1 LSAQRKTTWNG
12 DPCLVSHDAVWWAD
26 HESDDRRVS
35 ASDHLVSI
43 RNVPAARIIF
53 SREDRESILTLID
66 ESLRTGSLT
75 LGPHTLAFEES
86 FRTYHKIPHAV
97 AVSSGTSAL
106 EIILRTLGIEGR
118 EVIVPTNTFFAT
130 AAAVL
135 HAGGIPRFVDVS
147 ADTLALSASIVEA
160 AITPATVAVILVHIG
175 GLITPEAYSIQ
186 ALCQRRGVDLIEDAA
201 HAHGSSLD
209 GHPAGFFGHAAAFSL
224 YPTKVVTSG
233 EGGVIVTADERLR
246 NEAVIYRDQ
255 GKDGFLGGDHVRLGY
270 AWRMSEFN
278 AAVGL
283 VHLRRLEQFVNAR
296 QRIAAQYDEGLAQVD
311 GICPLVIP
319 TGSRSNY
326 YKYVALLSPGL
337 ERSMI
342 KQLLLDEHGIALSG
356 EVYALPL
363 HRQPVFADRVAGAFP
378 VADDVCARHIC
389 LPLHSDMSDD
399 EAASVIERVSA
410 VITATKKKGPR
421 RV

>member
-1 LSAQRKTTWNG
+1 MT
-12 DPCLVSHDAVWWAD
+12 
-26 HESDDRRVS
+26 
-35 ASDHLVSI
+35 I
-43 RNVPAARIIF
+43 RQVPAARIVF
-53 SREDRESILTLID
+53 SQEDRESILTLID

-75 LGPHTLAFEES
+75 LGPHTQAFEEA
-86 FRTYHKIPHAV
+86 FRMHHNIPYAV

-106 EIILRTLGIEGR
+106 EIILRTLGVEGR

-130 AAAVL
+130 AAAIL

-147 ADTLALSASIVEA
+147 ADTLALSASTVEA
-160 AITPATVAVILVHIG
+160 AINPKTIAVVLVHVG
-175 GLITPEAYSIQ
+175 GLITPEVYSIQ
-186 ALCQRRGVDLIEDAA
+186 AFCHRHGLVLIEDAA
-201 HAHGSSLD
+201 HAHGCSLD
-209 GHPAGFFGHAAAFSL
+209 GHRAGSFGYAAAFSL

-246 NEAVIYRDQ
+246 REAIIYRDQ
-255 GKDGFLGGDHVRLGY
+255 GKDGFLGGDNVRLGY

-283 VHLRRLEQFVNAR
+283 VHLRRLEQFVNTR

-311 GICPLVIP
+311 GIRPLVMP
-319 TGSRSNY
+319 TGCRSNY

-337 ERSMI
+337 DRSSI
-342 KQLLLDEHGIALSG
+342 KQELLDERGIRLSG
-356 EVYALPL
+356 EVYAHPL
-363 HRQPVFADRVAGAFP
+363 HDQPVFANWAAGTFP

-399 EAASVIERVSA
+399 EAASVIDGVGA
-410 VITATKKKGPR
+410 VISHTKRKRSTKL
-421 RV
+421 

>member
-1 LSAQRKTTWNG
+1 MTI
-12 DPCLVSHDAVWWAD
+12 PH
-26 HESDDRRVS
+26 
-35 ASDHLVSI
+35 
-43 RNVPAARIIF
+43 VPAARIVF
-53 SREDRESILTLID
+53 SQEDRESILTLID

-75 LGPHTLAFEES
+75 LGPHTQSFEEA
-86 FRTYHKIPHAV
+86 FRTHHNIPHAV

-106 EIILRTLGIEGR
+106 EIILRTLGVEGR

-147 ADTLALSASIVEA
+147 ADTLALSASTVEA
-160 AITPATVAVILVHIG
+160 AITPETLAVVLVHIG
-175 GLITPEAYSIQ
+175 GLITPEVYSIR
-186 ALCQRRGVDLIEDAA
+186 ALCQRRGLVLIEDAA

-209 GHPAGFFGHAAAFSL
+209 GHQAGSFGYAAAFSL

-246 NEAVIYRDQ
+246 NEALIYRDQ
-255 GKDGFLGGDHVRLGY
+255 GKDGFLGGDNVRLGY

-311 GICPLVIP
+311 GISSLVVP
-319 TGSRSNY
+319 TSCRSNY

-337 ERSMI
+337 DRSRI
-342 KQLLLDEHGIALSG
+342 KQKLLHEHGIGLSG
-356 EVYALPL
+356 EVYAQPL
-363 HRQPVFADRVAGAFP
+363 HNQPVFADWAAGSFP

-389 LPLHSDMSDD
+389 LPLHSDMSDE
-399 EAASVIERVSA
+399 EAASVIDGVSA
-410 VITATKKKGPR
+410 VITNTRRKRSTKA
-421 RV
+421 